1 MIMKKSMI
9 GHSNHVQHV
18 LDEVQI
24 LSRLRCV
31 SIPEF
36 YAFFLDE
43 SSMYTLSDYVAG
55 GELFSHLRIQ
65 KVFEPI
71 LYQFYFF
78 EIACALHY
86 LRKKKILYRG
96 LKPESIVTS
105 RDGHIRLVD
114 FNFSKILDI
123 QNRTYTLCGTPEYC
137 SPEIL
142 EGLGYG
148 FASD

>member
-9 GHSNHVQHV
+9 VHSNHFQHV

-31 SIPEF
+31 FIPEI
-36 YAFFLDE
+36 YALFLDE

-71 LYQFYFF
+71 LYQFYFI
-78 EIACALHY
+78 EIACALYY

-96 LKPESIVTS
+96 LKPESIAIP

-137 SPEIL
+137 SPEI
-142 EGLGYG
+142 
-148 FASD
+148 